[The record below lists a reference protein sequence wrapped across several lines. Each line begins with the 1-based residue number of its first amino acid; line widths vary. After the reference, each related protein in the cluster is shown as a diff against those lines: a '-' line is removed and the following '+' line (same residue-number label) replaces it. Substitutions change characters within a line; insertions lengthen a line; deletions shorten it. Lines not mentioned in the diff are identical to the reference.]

1 MRMVKD
7 KNDFKKIIILII
19 IVIIMIFLIL
29 GYIFKK

>member
-19 IVIIMIFLIL
+19 IVIIMIFFNIRL
-29 GYIFKK
+29 YI